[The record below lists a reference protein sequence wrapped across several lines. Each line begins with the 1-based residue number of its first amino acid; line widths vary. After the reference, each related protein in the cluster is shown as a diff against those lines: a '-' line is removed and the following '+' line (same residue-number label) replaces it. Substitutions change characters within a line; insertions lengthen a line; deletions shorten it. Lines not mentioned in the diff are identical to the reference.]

1 MKNSGLMFPKPGP
14 TKKRRRAH
22 PASILHRKEDGTCF
36 LCIMIENDFR
46 IHGYREEH
54 HVFFSKHQ
62 RHLSEEYGLKIYL
75 CRRHHRDGQEA
86 VHNNREIRRFTEAQG
101 QQAFEERY
109 GHKRFMEVF
118 GENYL

>member
-36 LCIMIENDFR
+36 LCVMLKNDFR

-54 HVFFSKHQ
+54 HTIYYGADVPDEYQ
-62 RHLSEEYGLKIYL
+62 SEVLRDYL
-75 CRRHHRDGQEA
+75 TVIMGEA
-86 VHNNREIRRFTEAQG
+86 A
-101 QQAFEERY
+101 
-109 GHKRFMEVF
+109 EVI
-118 GENYL
+118 ENATVS